1 MKKLMAFAV
10 VALIATFNTLVQAQS
25 LKVPAPSPL
34 QTIKQSFALSEVSV
48 EYSRPSMKGRTIYG
62 DLVPFDKIWR
72 TGANASTK
80 ITFGEDVVVEG
91 NKVPAGTY
99 ALYTI
104 PGKTSWEMMLYKDLK
119 LGGGVSEYNTADEL
133 CRFKV
138 KPSMMG
144 SKLETFTMSFSNMTN
159 TSVDVELLWEL
170 TRASFKVTADID
182 SKIMADIEKAM
193 APTDKRPY
201 SQAASYYYEN
211 DKDMKVALEWIDKAI
226 DNNPKAY
233 WNVHTKAK
241 IQMKMKDSKA
251 AIETAMKSMEMAKA
265 DGNDDYVKL
274 NTDLIAKAKM
284 VK

>member
-1 MKKLMAFAV
+1 MKKIMVIAA
-10 VALIATFNTLVQAQS
+10 VALLASLNAPIQAQS

-62 DLVPFDKIWR
+62 ELVPFDKIWR

-80 ITFGEDVVVEG
+80 ITFGEDVTVEG

-119 LGGGVSEYNTADEL
+119 LGGGVSEYKKEDEL

-138 KPSMMG
+138 KPSTMG
-144 SKLETFTMSFSNMTN
+144 SKLETFTMSFSNITN
-159 TSVDVELLWEL
+159 TTMDVELLWEL

-182 SKIMADIEKAM
+182 SKIMADIEKSM
-193 APTDKRPY
+193 APSDKRPY

-211 DKDMKVALEWIDKAI
+211 DKDLNKALEWIDKAI
-226 DNNPKAY
+226 ESNPKAY

-241 IQMKMKDSKA
+241 IQMKLNDNKA
-251 AIETAMKSMEMAKA
+251 AIETANKSLELAKA

-284 VK
+284 MK